1 MLLQNS
7 LLGYDNSLGR
17 KLNLENIMNLKQK
30 LARRIHNVLSN
41 TELMTENMRSPKT
54 IGLAW
59 VARTLMNYSNAQV
72 SIDIV
77 NKMKIKK
84 TDHVLELGVGNG
96 MAIKEIAKI
105 SGNNVIGVEI
115 SAEFRRNLLKMKL
128 PENVVI
134 LGNDAKDLSTEISDG
149 SIDKLLAINVI
160 YFLKPIGEYILEFK
174 RILKK
179 GGIGYLGCKFE
190 SIKNFDVEVAPN
202 RSEKEI
208 ISQLSKVGFNVSS
221 EFIDLGED
229 RSRYTL
235 IQFQK

>member
-1 MLLQNS
+1 M
-7 LLGYDNSLGR
+7 
-17 KLNLENIMNLKQK
+17 KLK
-30 LARRIHNVLSN
+30 LIVARWIHKFLIH

-77 NKMKIKK
+77 NRMKLKK

-96 MAIKEIAKI
+96 LAIKEIAKI
-105 SGNNVIGVEI
+105 SENKIIGIEI
-115 SAEFRRNLLKMKL
+115 SAEFRKKLLNKQL
-128 PENVVI
+128 PKNIVI
-134 LGNDAKDLSTEISDG
+134 LENDAKDLSKEIPDG

-160 YFLKPIGEYILEFK
+160 YFLKPIEEYILEFK

-190 SIKNFDVEVAPN
+190 SIKNFDIEVAPN
-202 RSEKEI
+202 RDEKAI
-208 ISQLSKVGFNVSS
+208 ISQLSNLGFSASS

-235 IQFQK
+235 IKFEKL

>member
-1 MLLQNS
+1 M
-7 LLGYDNSLGR
+7 
-17 KLNLENIMNLKQK
+17 KLK
-30 LARRIHNVLSN
+30 LIVARWIHKFLIH

-77 NKMKIKK
+77 NRMKVKK

-96 MAIKEIAKI
+96 LAIKEIAKI
-105 SGNNVIGVEI
+105 SGNNIIGVEI
-115 SAEFRRNLLKMKL
+115 SAEFRRNLLKMNL
-128 PENVVI
+128 PKNIVI
-134 LGNDAKDLSTEISDG
+134 LDNDAKDLSNKVSDE

-160 YFLKPIGEYILEFK
+160 YFLKPIEQYILEFK

-190 SIKNFDVEVAPN
+190 SIKNFDIEVAPN
-202 RSEKEI
+202 KDERAI
-208 ISQLSKVGFNVSS
+208 ISTLSNLGFNVSS
-221 EFIDLGED
+221 EFVDLGED
-229 RSRYTL
+229 RSRYTF
-235 IQFQK
+235 IRFEKQ

>member
-1 MLLQNS
+1 MDFKIFTARQIHKFLQ
-7 LLGYDNSLGR
+7 
-17 KLNLENIMNLKQK
+17 
-30 LARRIHNVLSN
+30 H
-41 TELMTENMRSPKT
+41 TEWMTENMRSPKT

-77 NKMKIKK
+77 NRMNLKK

-96 MAIKEIAKI
+96 LAIKEIAKI
-105 SGNNVIGVEI
+105 SENKIIGIEI
-115 SAEFRRNLLKMKL
+115 SAEFRKKLLNKQL
-128 PENVVI
+128 PKNIVI
-134 LGNDAKDLSTEISDG
+134 LENDAKDLSNEIPDG

-160 YFLKPIGEYILEFK
+160 YFLKPIEEYILEFK

-190 SIKNFDVEVAPN
+190 SIKNFDIEVAPN
-202 RSEKEI
+202 RDEGAI
-208 ISQLSKVGFNVSS
+208 ITQLLKLGFSASS

-229 RSRYTL
+229 RSRY
-235 IQFQK
+235 IFIRFEKQ

>member
-1 MLLQNS
+1 MNFKLIVARQIHKFLQ
-7 LLGYDNSLGR
+7 
-17 KLNLENIMNLKQK
+17 
-30 LARRIHNVLSN
+30 H
-41 TELMTENMRSPKT
+41 TELMTENMRSPRT

-77 NKMKIKK
+77 NRMKLKK

-96 MAIKEIAKI
+96 LAIKEIAKI
-105 SGNNVIGVEI
+105 SGNNIIGVEI
-115 SAEFRRNLLKMKL
+115 SAEFRRNLLKMNL
-128 PENVVI
+128 PKNIVI
-134 LGNDAKDLSTEISDG
+134 LDNDAKDLSNKVSDE

-160 YFLKPIGEYILEFK
+160 YFLKPIEQYILEFK

-190 SIKNFDVEVAPN
+190 SIKNFDIEVAPN
-202 RSEKEI
+202 RDEGAI
-208 ISQLSKVGFNVSS
+208 ITQLLNLGFSASS

-235 IQFQK
+235 IKFEKQ

>member
-1 MLLQNS
+1 MNFKLFVARQIHKFLQ
-7 LLGYDNSLGR
+7 
-17 KLNLENIMNLKQK
+17 
-30 LARRIHNVLSN
+30 H

-77 NKMKIKK
+77 NRMKLKK

-96 MAIKEIAKI
+96 LAIKEIAKI
-105 SGNNVIGVEI
+105 SGNNIIGVEI

-128 PENVVI
+128 PKNIVI
-134 LGNDAKDLSTEISDG
+134 LENDAKDLSNRVPDG

-160 YFLKPIGEYILEFK
+160 YFLKPVEQYILEFK

-179 GGIGYLGCKFE
+179 GRWLFGM
-190 SIKNFDVEVAPN
+190 
-202 RSEKEI
+202 
-208 ISQLSKVGFNVSS
+208 
-221 EFIDLGED
+221 
-229 RSRYTL
+229 
-235 IQFQK
+235 

>member
-1 MLLQNS
+1 M
-7 LLGYDNSLGR
+7 
-17 KLNLENIMNLKQK
+17 KLK
-30 LARRIHNVLSN
+30 LIVARWIHKFLIH

-54 IGLAW
+54 IGLSW

-77 NKMKIKK
+77 NRMKLKK

-96 MAIKEIAKI
+96 LAIKEIAKI
-105 SGNNVIGVEI
+105 SENKIIGIEI
-115 SAEFRRNLLKMKL
+115 SAEFRKKLLNKQL
-128 PENVVI
+128 PKNIVI
-134 LGNDAKDLSTEISDG
+134 LENDAKDLSKEIPDG

-160 YFLKPIGEYILEFK
+160 YFLKPIEEYILEFK

-190 SIKNFDVEVAPN
+190 SIKNFDIEVAPN
-202 RSEKEI
+202 RDEGAI
-208 ISQLSKVGFNVSS
+208 ITQLLNLGFSASS

-235 IQFQK
+235 IKFEKL

>member
-1 MLLQNS
+1 MDFKIFIARQIHKFLQ
-7 LLGYDNSLGR
+7 
-17 KLNLENIMNLKQK
+17 
-30 LARRIHNVLSN
+30 H
-41 TELMTENMRSPKT
+41 TEWMTENMRSPKT

-77 NKMKIKK
+77 NRMNLKK

-96 MAIKEIAKI
+96 LAIKEIAKI
-105 SGNNVIGVEI
+105 SENKIIGIEI
-115 SAEFRRNLLKMKL
+115 SAEFRKKLLNKKL
-128 PENVVI
+128 PKNIVI
-134 LGNDAKDLSTEISDG
+134 LENDAKDLSNEIPDG

-160 YFLKPIGEYILEFK
+160 YFLKPIEEYILEFK

-190 SIKNFDVEVAPN
+190 SIKNFDIEVAPN
-202 RSEKEI
+202 RDEGAI
-208 ISQLSKVGFNVSS
+208 ITQLLNLGFSASS

-235 IQFQK
+235 IKFEKL

>member
-1 MLLQNS
+1 MDFKIFIARQIHKFLQ
-7 LLGYDNSLGR
+7 
-17 KLNLENIMNLKQK
+17 
-30 LARRIHNVLSN
+30 H
-41 TELMTENMRSPKT
+41 TEWMTENMRSPKT

-77 NKMKIKK
+77 NRMKLKK

-96 MAIKEIAKI
+96 LAIKEIAKI
-105 SGNNVIGVEI
+105 SENKIIGIEI
-115 SAEFRRNLLKMKL
+115 SAEFRKKLLNKQL
-128 PENVVI
+128 PKNIAI
-134 LGNDAKDLSTEISDG
+134 LENDAKDLSNEIPDG

-160 YFLKPIGEYILEFK
+160 YFLKPIEEYILEFK

-190 SIKNFDVEVAPN
+190 SIKNFDIEVAPN
-202 RSEKEI
+202 RNEREI
-208 ISQLSKVGFNVSS
+208 ISQLLSVGFNASS

-235 IQFQK
+235 IQFEKK

>member
-1 MLLQNS
+1 M
-7 LLGYDNSLGR
+7 
-17 KLNLENIMNLKQK
+17 KLK
-30 LARRIHNVLSN
+30 LIVARWIHKFLIH

-77 NKMKIKK
+77 NRMKLKK

-96 MAIKEIAKI
+96 LAIKEIAKI
-105 SGNNVIGVEI
+105 SGNNIIGVEI
-115 SAEFRRNLLKMKL
+115 SAEFRKNLLKMKL
-128 PENVVI
+128 PKNIVI
-134 LGNDAKDLSTEISDG
+134 LENDAKDLSNKVPDG

-160 YFLKPIGEYILEFK
+160 YFLKPIEEYILEFK
-174 RILKK
+174 RILRK

-190 SIKNFDVEVAPN
+190 SIKNFDIEVAPN
-202 RSEKEI
+202 RNEREI
-208 ISQLSKVGFNVSS
+208 ISQLSSDGFNASS

-235 IQFQK
+235 IQFEKK

>member
-1 MLLQNS
+1 M
-7 LLGYDNSLGR
+7 
-17 KLNLENIMNLKQK
+17 KLK
-30 LARRIHNVLSN
+30 LIVARWIHKFLIH

-77 NKMKIKK
+77 SRMKLEK

-96 MAIKEIAKI
+96 LAIKEIAKI
-105 SGNNVIGVEI
+105 IGNKIIGVEI

-128 PENVVI
+128 PKNIVI
-134 LGNDAKDLSTEISDG
+134 LENDAKDLSNRVPDG

-160 YFLKPIGEYILEFK
+160 YFLKPVEQYILEFK

-190 SIKNFDVEVAPN
+190 SIKNFDIEVAPN
-202 RSEKEI
+202 RDEKAI
-208 ISQLSKVGFNVSS
+208 ISQLSKLGFNASS
-221 EFIDLGED
+221 DFIDLGED

-235 IQFQK
+235 IQFEKQ

>member
-1 MLLQNS
+1 MDFKIFIARQIHKFLQ
-7 LLGYDNSLGR
+7 
-17 KLNLENIMNLKQK
+17 
-30 LARRIHNVLSN
+30 H
-41 TELMTENMRSPKT
+41 TEWMTENMRSPKT

-77 NKMKIKK
+77 NRMKLKK

-96 MAIKEIAKI
+96 LAIKEIAKI
-105 SGNNVIGVEI
+105 SENKIIGIEI
-115 SAEFRRNLLKMKL
+115 SAEFRKKLLNKQL
-128 PENVVI
+128 PKNIVI
-134 LGNDAKDLSTEISDG
+134 LENDAKDLSNEIPDG

-160 YFLKPIGEYILEFK
+160 YFLKPIEEYILEFK

-190 SIKNFDVEVAPN
+190 SIKNFDIEVAPN
-202 RSEKEI
+202 RDEGAI
-208 ISQLSKVGFNVSS
+208 ITQLLNLGFSASS

-235 IQFQK
+235 IKFEKL

>member
-1 MLLQNS
+1 MNFNVFVARQIHKFLQ
-7 LLGYDNSLGR
+7 
-17 KLNLENIMNLKQK
+17 
-30 LARRIHNVLSN
+30 H

-77 NKMKIKK
+77 NRMKLKK

-96 MAIKEIAKI
+96 LAIKEIAKI
-105 SGNNVIGVEI
+105 IGNKIIGVEI

-128 PENVVI
+128 PKNIVI
-134 LGNDAKDLSTEISDG
+134 LENDAKDLSNRVPNG
-149 SIDKLLAINVI
+149 SIDQLFAINVI
-160 YFLKPIGEYILEFK
+160 YFLKPVEQYILEFK

-190 SIKNFDVEVAPN
+190 SIKNFDIEVAPN
-202 RSEKEI
+202 RDEKAI
-208 ISQLSKVGFNVSS
+208 ISQLSKLGFNASS
-221 EFIDLGED
+221 DFIDLGED

-235 IQFQK
+235 IKFEKL

>member
-1 MLLQNS
+1 MNFKLFVARQIHKFLQ
-7 LLGYDNSLGR
+7 
-17 KLNLENIMNLKQK
+17 
-30 LARRIHNVLSN
+30 H

-77 NKMKIKK
+77 NRMKLKK
-84 TDHVLELGVGNG
+84 TDNVLELGVGNG
-96 MAIKEIAKI
+96 LAIKEIAKI
-105 SGNNVIGVEI
+105 SRNNIIGVEI

-128 PENVVI
+128 PKNIVI
-134 LGNDAKDLSTEISDG
+134 LENDAKDLSNRVPDG

-160 YFLKPIGEYILEFK
+160 YFLKPVEQYILEFK

-190 SIKNFDVEVAPN
+190 SIKNFDIEVAPN
-202 RSEKEI
+202 RDERAI
-208 ISQLSKVGFNVSS
+208 ISQLSNLGFNASS
-221 EFIDLGED
+221 DFIDLGED
-229 RSRYTL
+229 RSSYTL
-235 IQFQK
+235 IQFEKQ

>member
-1 MLLQNS
+1 M
-7 LLGYDNSLGR
+7 
-17 KLNLENIMNLKQK
+17 KLK
-30 LARRIHNVLSN
+30 LIVARWIHKFLIH

-77 NKMKIKK
+77 SRMKLEK

-96 MAIKEIAKI
+96 LAIKEIAKI
-105 SGNNVIGVEI
+105 IGNKIIGVEI

-128 PENVVI
+128 PKNIVI
-134 LGNDAKDLSTEISDG
+134 LENDAKDLSNKVPDG

-160 YFLKPIGEYILEFK
+160 YFLKPIEEYILEFK
-174 RILKK
+174 RVLKK

-190 SIKNFDVEVAPN
+190 SIKNFDIEVAPN
-202 RSEKEI
+202 KDERAI
-208 ISQLSKVGFNVSS
+208 ISQLSNLGFSASS

-235 IQFQK
+235 IKFEKL

>member
-1 MLLQNS
+1 MDFKIFIARQTHKFLQ
-7 LLGYDNSLGR
+7 
-17 KLNLENIMNLKQK
+17 
-30 LARRIHNVLSN
+30 H
-41 TELMTENMRSPKT
+41 TEWMTENMRSPKT

-77 NKMKIKK
+77 NRMNLKK

-96 MAIKEIAKI
+96 LAIKEIAKI
-105 SGNNVIGVEI
+105 SENKIIGIEI
-115 SAEFRRNLLKMKL
+115 SSEFRKKLLNKQL
-128 PENVVI
+128 PKNIVI
-134 LGNDAKDLSTEISDG
+134 LDNDAKDLSNEIPDG

-160 YFLKPIGEYILEFK
+160 YFLKPIEEYIFEFK

-190 SIKNFDVEVAPN
+190 SIKNFDIEVAPN
-202 RSEKEI
+202 RDEGAI
-208 ISQLSKVGFNVSS
+208 ITQLLNLGFSASS

-235 IQFQK
+235 IKFEKL

>member
-7 LLGYDNSLGR
+7 LIGYHNSLGR

-128 PENVVI
+128 PENIVI

>member
-1 MLLQNS
+1 MNFKLIVARQIHKWLQ
-7 LLGYDNSLGR
+7 
-17 KLNLENIMNLKQK
+17 
-30 LARRIHNVLSN
+30 H

-77 NKMKIKK
+77 NRMKLKK
-84 TDHVLELGVGNG
+84 TDNVLELGVGNG
-96 MAIKEIAKI
+96 LAIKEIAKI
-105 SGNNVIGVEI
+105 SRNNIIGVEI

-128 PENVVI
+128 PKNIVI
-134 LGNDAKDLSTEISDG
+134 LENDAKDLSKEIPDG

-160 YFLKPIGEYILEFK
+160 YFLKPIEEYILEFK

-190 SIKNFDVEVAPN
+190 SIKNFDIEVAPN
-202 RSEKEI
+202 RDEEAI
-208 ISQLSKVGFNVSS
+208 ISQLSNLGFNASS

-235 IQFQK
+235 IKFEKL

>member
-1 MLLQNS
+1 MNFKLIVVRQIHKFLQ
-7 LLGYDNSLGR
+7 
-17 KLNLENIMNLKQK
+17 
-30 LARRIHNVLSN
+30 H

-77 NKMKIKK
+77 NRMKLKK
-84 TDHVLELGVGNG
+84 TDNVLELGVGNG
-96 MAIKEIAKI
+96 LAIKEIAKI
-105 SGNNVIGVEI
+105 SRNNIIGVEI

-128 PENVVI
+128 PKNIVI
-134 LGNDAKDLSTEISDG
+134 LENDAKDLSNRVPDG

-160 YFLKPIGEYILEFK
+160 YFLKPVEQYILEFK

-190 SIKNFDVEVAPN
+190 SIKNFDIEVAPN
-202 RSEKEI
+202 RDEGAI
-208 ISQLSKVGFNVSS
+208 ITQLLNLGFSASS

-235 IQFQK
+235 IKFEKL

>member
-1 MLLQNS
+1 M
-7 LLGYDNSLGR
+7 
-17 KLNLENIMNLKQK
+17 KLK
-30 LARRIHNVLSN
+30 LIVARWIHKFLIH

-77 NKMKIKK
+77 SRMKLKK
-84 TDHVLELGVGNG
+84 ADHVLELGVGNG
-96 MAIKEIAKI
+96 LAIKEIAKI
-105 SGNNVIGVEI
+105 SENKIIGIEI
-115 SAEFRRNLLKMKL
+115 SAEFRKKLLNKQL
-128 PENVVI
+128 PKNIVI
-134 LGNDAKDLSTEISDG
+134 LENDAKDLSNEIPDG

-160 YFLKPIGEYILEFK
+160 YFLKPVEQYILEFK

-190 SIKNFDVEVAPN
+190 SIKNFDIEVAPN
-202 RSEKEI
+202 RDERAI
-208 ISQLSKVGFNVSS
+208 ITQLLNLGFSASS

-235 IQFQK
+235 IKFEKL

>member
-1 MLLQNS
+1 M
-7 LLGYDNSLGR
+7 
-17 KLNLENIMNLKQK
+17 KLK
-30 LARRIHNVLSN
+30 LIVARWIHKFLIH

-54 IGLAW
+54 IGLSW

-77 NKMKIKK
+77 NRMKLKE

-96 MAIKEIAKI
+96 LAIKEIAKI
-105 SGNNVIGVEI
+105 SRNKIIGIEI

-128 PENVVI
+128 PKNVVI
-134 LGNDAKDLSTEISDG
+134 LENDAKDLSNEIPDG

-160 YFLKPIGEYILEFK
+160 YFLKPIEEYILEFK

-190 SIKNFDVEVAPN
+190 SIKNFDIEVAPN
-202 RSEKEI
+202 RDEREI
-208 ISQLSKVGFNVSS
+208 ISQLSNVGFNASS

-235 IQFQK
+235 IQFEKQ

>member
-1 MLLQNS
+1 MDFKIFIARQIHKFLQ
-7 LLGYDNSLGR
+7 
-17 KLNLENIMNLKQK
+17 
-30 LARRIHNVLSN
+30 H
-41 TELMTENMRSPKT
+41 TEWMTENMRSPKT

-77 NKMKIKK
+77 NRMNLKK

-96 MAIKEIAKI
+96 LAIKEIAKI
-105 SGNNVIGVEI
+105 TENKIIGIEI
-115 SAEFRRNLLKMKL
+115 SAEFRKKLLNKQL
-128 PENVVI
+128 PKNIVI
-134 LGNDAKDLSTEISDG
+134 LENDAKDLSIEIPDG

-160 YFLKPIGEYILEFK
+160 YFLKPIEEYILEFK
-174 RILKK
+174 RILKR

-190 SIKNFDVEVAPN
+190 SIKNFDIEVAPN
-202 RSEKEI
+202 RDEGAI
-208 ISQLSKVGFNVSS
+208 ITQLLKLGFSASS

-235 IQFQK
+235 IQFEKL

>member
-1 MLLQNS
+1 MNFKLFVARQIHKFLQ
-7 LLGYDNSLGR
+7 
-17 KLNLENIMNLKQK
+17 
-30 LARRIHNVLSN
+30 H

-77 NKMKIKK
+77 NRMKLKK

-96 MAIKEIAKI
+96 LAIKEIAKI
-105 SGNNVIGVEI
+105 SGNNIIGVEI
-115 SAEFRRNLLKMKL
+115 SPEFRRNLLKMKL
-128 PENVVI
+128 PKNIVI
-134 LGNDAKDLSTEISDG
+134 LENDAKDLTNEVPDG

-160 YFLKPIGEYILEFK
+160 YFLKPIEQYILEFK

-190 SIKNFDVEVAPN
+190 SIKNFDIEVAPN
-202 RSEKEI
+202 RDEKAI
-208 ISQLSKVGFNVSS
+208 ISQLSNLGFNASS
-221 EFIDLGED
+221 DFIDLGED

-235 IQFQK
+235 IQFEKQ

>member
-1 MLLQNS
+1 
-7 LLGYDNSLGR
+7 
-17 KLNLENIMNLKQK
+17 MNFKVII
-30 LARRIHNVLSN
+30 ARWIHKILRH

-59 VARTLMNYSNAQV
+59 VARTLMHYSNAQV

-77 NKMKIKK
+77 NRMKLKEL
-84 TDHVLELGVGNG
+84 DNVLELGVGNG
-96 MAIKEIAKI
+96 LAIKEIAKI
-105 SGNNVIGVEI
+105 SGKQIIGIEI
-115 SAEFRRNLLKMKL
+115 SAEFRRNLRKMKL
-128 PENVVI
+128 PKNIVI
-134 LGNDAKDLSTEISDG
+134 LENDAKDLSNEIPDG

-160 YFLKPIGEYILEFK
+160 YFLKPIEEYILEFK

-190 SIKNFDVEVAPN
+190 SVKNFDIEVAPN
-202 RSEKEI
+202 RDEREI
-208 ISQLSKVGFNVSS
+208 ISQLSNVGFNASS

-235 IQFQK
+235 IQFEKQ

>member
-1 MLLQNS
+1 MDFKIFIARQIHKFLQ
-7 LLGYDNSLGR
+7 
-17 KLNLENIMNLKQK
+17 
-30 LARRIHNVLSN
+30 H
-41 TELMTENMRSPKT
+41 TEWMTENMRSPKT

-77 NKMKIKK
+77 NRMNLKK

-96 MAIKEIAKI
+96 LAIKEIAKI
-105 SGNNVIGVEI
+105 SENKIIGIEI
-115 SAEFRRNLLKMKL
+115 SAEFRKKLLNKQL
-128 PENVVI
+128 PKNIVI
-134 LGNDAKDLSTEISDG
+134 LENDAKDLSIEIPDG

-160 YFLKPIGEYILEFK
+160 YFLKPIEEYILEFK

-190 SIKNFDVEVAPN
+190 SIKNFDIEVAPN
-202 RSEKEI
+202 RNEGAI
-208 ISQLSKVGFNVSS
+208 ITQLLNLGFSASS

-235 IQFQK
+235 IQFEKL

>member
-1 MLLQNS
+1 M
-7 LLGYDNSLGR
+7 
-17 KLNLENIMNLKQK
+17 KLK
-30 LARRIHNVLSN
+30 LIVARWIHKFLVH

-54 IGLAW
+54 IGLSW

-77 NKMKIKK
+77 NKMKLKK
-84 TDHVLELGVGNG
+84 TDYVLELGVGNG
-96 MAIKEIAKI
+96 LAIKEIAKI
-105 SGNNVIGVEI
+105 SGINIIGIEI

-128 PENVVI
+128 PKNIVI
-134 LGNDAKDLSTEISDG
+134 LENDAKDLRKEIPDG

-160 YFLKPIGEYILEFK
+160 YFLKPIEEYILEFK

-190 SIKNFDVEVAPN
+190 SIKNFDIEVAPN
-202 RSEKEI
+202 RDEGAI
-208 ISQLSKVGFNVSS
+208 ITQLINLGFSASS

-235 IQFQK
+235 IKFEKL

>member
-1 MLLQNS
+1 M
-7 LLGYDNSLGR
+7 
-17 KLNLENIMNLKQK
+17 KLK
-30 LARRIHNVLSN
+30 LIVARWIHKFLIH

-77 NKMKIKK
+77 SRMKLKK
-84 TDHVLELGVGNG
+84 ADHVLELGVGNG
-96 MAIKEIAKI
+96 LAIKEIAKI
-105 SGNNVIGVEI
+105 IGNKIIGVEI

-128 PENVVI
+128 PKNIVI
-134 LGNDAKDLSTEISDG
+134 LENDAKDLSNKVPDG

-160 YFLKPIGEYILEFK
+160 YFLKPIEEYILEFK

-190 SIKNFDVEVAPN
+190 SIKNFDIEVAPN
-202 RSEKEI
+202 KDEKAI
-208 ISQLSKVGFNVSS
+208 ISQLSKLGFNASS
-221 EFIDLGED
+221 DFIDLGED

-235 IQFQK
+235 IQFEKQ